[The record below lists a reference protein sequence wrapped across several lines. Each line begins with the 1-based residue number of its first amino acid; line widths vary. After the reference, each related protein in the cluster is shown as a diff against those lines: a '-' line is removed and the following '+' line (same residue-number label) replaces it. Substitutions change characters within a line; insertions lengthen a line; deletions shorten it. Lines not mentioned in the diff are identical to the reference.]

1 MALNNQ
7 PYLPL
12 YVDDWMNNNK
22 LKLSSPSSHGLM
34 ISIMCIM
41 HKEDFYG
48 KILLKQKFKQNDKQ
62 INNFALQIAK
72 LTAFDF
78 NEILLPLEELIEN
91 KILIIDDDFLICERM
106 VRDGELSIKRSL
118 TGSIGGKSTQ
128 KNIKK
133 DKSFAKAK
141 IKANAVI
148 GIGNE
153 NVIENVVEDEN
164 IKSEIEFKID
174 EVLNHFIKITGKEI
188 DLSTKTNRKF
198 IKARLVDKIP
208 IEDLKKI
215 IELKNFKWKDDSKM
229 REYIRIETLFNETKC
244 NSYLTEVRD
253 IEKNPELI
261 TKIKQDVEFNK
272 TGAKFSEMANR
283 KEQLLRGLHGSQ

>member
-48 KILLKQKFKQNDKQ
+48 KILLKQKFKQNNKQ

-91 KILIIDDDFLICERM
+91 KILIIDDDIDTCTLLKHFL
-106 VRDGELSIKRSL
+106 
-118 TGSIGGKSTQ
+118 T
-128 KNIKK
+128 KNGYEVQTSVSGAAGIKK
-133 DKSFAKAK
+133 LHAEEYALILCDFRLGDMDAR
-141 IKANAVI
+141 
-148 GIGNE
+148 
-153 NVIENVVEDEN
+153 
-164 IKSEIEFKID
+164 
-174 EVLNHFIKITGKEI
+174 EVLQAAKLINSQTQIIVITGC
-188 DLSTKTNRKF
+188 LLYTS
-198 IKARLVDKIP
+198 P
-208 IEDLKKI
+208 
-215 IELKNFKWKDDSKM
+215 SP
-229 REYIRIETLFNETKC
+229 
-244 NSYLTEVRD
+244 RD
-253 IEKNPELI
+253 
-261 TKIKQDVEFNK
+261 
-272 TGAKFSEMANR
+272 
-283 KEQLLRGLHGSQ
+283 